1 MKMSKSFKEIKMNSN
16 NEPQVKSGF
25 ISKTSTLIIN
35 TSSAPEFIDITDRI
49 IDTVDKTSVYNGTAT
64 IFSRHTTS
72 AIVIQE
78 NEPLLLNDMS
88 SLLEKLSPK
97 NSRYGHNAFTIRTVN
112 MNEGEPPNGHSHCQ
126 HLLLGS
132 SETIPIANGFLTLG
146 QWQRI
151 FVVELDES
159 KITPREIMVQ
169 VMGI

>member
-1 MKMSKSFKEIKMNSN
+1 MNSK
-16 NEPQVKSGF
+16 NESPIKSGF

-35 TSSAPEFIDITDRI
+35 TSAAPEFIDITDRI
-49 IDTVDKTSVYNGTAT
+49 TSILDKTDVSNGTVT

-97 NSRYGHNAFTIRTVN
+97 SARYGHNDFTIRTVN

-132 SETIPIANGFLTLG
+132 SETIPVANESLWKNMPTLSFRG
-146 QWQRI
+146 KNNQYQK
-151 FVVELDES
+151 EEDPQGTYYQ
-159 KITPREIMVQ
+159 KIYKF
-169 VMGI
+169 

>member
-1 MKMSKSFKEIKMNSN
+1 MLLPFKPLNR
-16 NEPQVKSGF
+16 QVNVQK
-25 ISKTSTLIIN
+25 KTSTLIIN

-97 NSRYGHNAFTIRTVN
+97 NSRYGHNDFTIRTVN

-132 SETIPIANGFLTLG
+132 SETIPIVNGFLPPEAHYRRRRNDPSTRP
-146 QWQRI
+146 QTEMNNNI
-151 FVVELDES
+151 
-159 KITPREIMVQ
+159 K
-169 VMGI
+169 

>member
-1 MKMSKSFKEIKMNSN
+1 MNSKN
-16 NEPQVKSGF
+16 VSPIKSGF

-49 IDTVDKTSVYNGTAT
+49 TSVLDKTDVSTGTVT
-64 IFSRHTTS
+64 IFLRHTTS

-97 NSRYGHNAFTIRTVN
+97 SARYGHNDFTIRTVN

-132 SETIPIANGFLTLG
+132 SETIPIANGLLTLG
-146 QWQRI
+146 QWQRV

-159 KITPREIMVQ
+159 KITPREIIVQ
-169 VMGI
+169 IMGV

>member
-1 MKMSKSFKEIKMNSN
+1 MNSKN
-16 NEPQVKSGF
+16 VSPIKSGF
-25 ISKTSTLIIN
+25 ISTTSTLIIN
-35 TSSAPEFIDITDRI
+35 TSAAPEFIDITDRI
-49 IDTVDKTSVYNGTAT
+49 TSILDKTDVSNGTVT

-97 NSRYGHNAFTIRTVN
+97 SARYGHNDFTIRTVN

-132 SETIPIANGFLTLG
+132 SETIPVANGLLTLG

-159 KITPREIMVQ
+159 KITPREIIVQ
-169 VMGI
+169 IMGV

>member
-1 MKMSKSFKEIKMNSN
+1 MNSKN
-16 NEPQVKSGF
+16 VSPIKSGF

-35 TSSAPEFIDITDRI
+35 TSAAPEFIDITDRI
-49 IDTVDKTSVYNGTAT
+49 TAILDKTDVSNGTAT

-97 NSRYGHNAFTIRTVN
+97 SARYGHNDFTIRTVN

-132 SETIPIANGFLTLG
+132 SETIPVANGLLTLG

-159 KITPREIMVQ
+159 KITPREIIVQ
-169 VMGI
+169 IMGV

>member
-1 MKMSKSFKEIKMNSN
+1 MNSKN
-16 NEPQVKSGF
+16 VSPIKSGF

-35 TSSAPEFIDITDRI
+35 TSAAPEFIDITDRI
-49 IDTVDKTSVYNGTAT
+49 TSILDKTDVSNGTVT

-97 NSRYGHNAFTIRTVN
+97 SARYGHNDFTIRTVN

-132 SETIPIANGFLTLG
+132 SETIPVANGLLTLG
-146 QWQRI
+146 QWQRV

-159 KITPREIMVQ
+159 KITPREIIVQ
-169 VMGI
+169 IMGV

>member
-1 MKMSKSFKEIKMNSN
+1 MNSEN
-16 NEPQVKSGF
+16 PAKLKSAF
-25 ISKTSTLIIN
+25 ISKTSTLIIS
-35 TSSAPEFIDITDRI
+35 TSSAPEFIDITERI
-49 IDTVDKTSVYNGTAT
+49 TSIVEKSEVTNGIAT

-72 AIVIQE
+72 AIIIQE

-97 NSRYGHNAFTIRTVN
+97 NSRYGHNDFTIRTVN
-112 MNEGEPPNGHSHCQ
+112 MNEGECPNGHSHCQ
-126 HLLLGS
+126 HLILGS
-132 SETIPIANGFLTLG
+132 SETVPVSNGLLTLG

-159 KITPREIMVQ
+159 KLTPREIVVQ

>member
-1 MKMSKSFKEIKMNSN
+1 MNSK
-16 NEPQVKSGF
+16 NESPIKSGF

-35 TSSAPEFIDITDRI
+35 TSAAPEFIDITDRI
-49 IDTVDKTSVYNGTAT
+49 TSILDKTDVSNGTVT

-97 NSRYGHNAFTIRTVN
+97 SARYGHNDFTIRTVN

-132 SETIPIANGFLTLG
+132 SETIPIANGLLTLG

-159 KITPREIMVQ
+159 KITPREIVVQ
-169 VMGI
+169 VLGV

>member
-1 MKMSKSFKEIKMNSN
+1 MNSEN
-16 NEPQVKSGF
+16 SAELKSAF

-35 TSSAPEFIDITDRI
+35 TSSAPEFIDITERI
-49 IDTVDKTSVYNGTAT
+49 ISIVEKSEVTNGIAT

-72 AIVIQE
+72 AIIIQE

-88 SLLEKLSPK
+88 SLLENLSPK
-97 NSRYGHNAFTIRTVN
+97 NSRYGHNDFTIRTVN
-112 MNEGEPPNGHSHCQ
+112 MNEEECPNGHSHCQ
-126 HLLLGS
+126 HLILGS
-132 SETIPIANGFLTLG
+132 SETVPIANGLLTLG

-159 KITPREIMVQ
+159 KLTPREIVVQ